1 MAIVDSAWIGGII
14 HRLIRK
20 KDGEL
25 QLVPMKELKC
35 EDYSCLDQ

>member
-1 MAIVDSAWIGGII
+1 MAIVDSTWIGGIM

-35 EDYSCLDQ
+35 NDYLCLNQ